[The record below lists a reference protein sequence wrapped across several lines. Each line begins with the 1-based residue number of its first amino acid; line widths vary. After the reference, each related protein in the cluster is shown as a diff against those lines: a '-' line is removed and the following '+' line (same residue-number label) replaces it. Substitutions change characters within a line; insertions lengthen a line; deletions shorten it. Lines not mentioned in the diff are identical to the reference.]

1 MAGVRRQVT
10 EGGRGLCVE
19 IEGVIRKV
27 AGRRSR
33 VAGGVG
39 MGFVVVEGIRD
50 RELVEGNF
58 GTDWGNLTTDFR
70 GLARTFLGE
79 GGEQGNFSHGFH
91 GWV

>member
-1 MAGVRRQVT
+1 
-10 EGGRGLCVE
+10 
-19 IEGVIRKV
+19 
-27 AGRRSR
+27 
-33 VAGGVG
+33 